1 MHRNKQIAIILSDT
15 LRSIGLQ
22 SLLTDY
28 FPPVEVCYFPN
39 FEMLSSTGSDTYD
52 YYFTDSDTLVLNA
65 DFFLPRR
72 NKTALLID
80 STEEHGAL
88 SSTNRITLRSSQETI
103 IEQLQQLFTS
113 DSSGNTTTEN
123 NKDLSSREVDVLQLI
138 VKGITNKE
146 IADKLNI
153 SLNTVLTHRKNIT
166 AKLGI
171 KTVSGGI
178 SVLEPSRTLFIV
190 LKTPVISKA
199 IYLGSSN
206 IYKVTSFQENSD
218 LAALPQLTLEARVY
232 MLGFQ
237 TRDPYISSIMGI
249 EGICGVRFGDV
260 KVDPDCI
267 QICHDSYQ
275 PAATDKPF
283 DKEKWYH
290 VAAVWTGSSW
300 DIYINGQ
307 YATGVETQGETI
319 DLTSD
324 NSGGFYLGASYGGGR
339 TLNGY
344 VAECR
349 VWTRALSQSEIANNM
364 NYVDP
369 TSDGLLAYWRMNAW
383 EPNDSGSGNI
393 VRDLTGHGY
402 DAVGGSSNPTMMDT
416 KWN

>member
-153 SLNTVLTHRKNIT
+153 SLGNEREYGVGMFFFPQNEHLRAQAMKLFELVTRKEGRHHERDHLRRRYRTI
-166 AKLGI
+166 AKPTNQLSKSLHLVI
-171 KTVSGGI
+171 DHPVS
-178 SVLEPSRTLFIV
+178 
-190 LKTPVISKA
+190 
-199 IYLGSSN
+199 
-206 IYKVTSFQENSD
+206 
-218 LAALPQLTLEARVY
+218 LPFL
-232 MLGFQ
+232 
-237 TRDPYISSIMGI
+237 RD
-249 EGICGVRFGDV
+249 
-260 KVDPDCI
+260 
-267 QICHDSYQ
+267 
-275 PAATDKPF
+275 
-283 DKEKWYH
+283 
-290 VAAVWTGSSW
+290 
-300 DIYINGQ
+300 
-307 YATGVETQGETI
+307 
-319 DLTSD
+319 
-324 NSGGFYLGASYGGGR
+324 
-339 TLNGY
+339 
-344 VAECR
+344 
-349 VWTRALSQSEIANNM
+349 
-364 NYVDP
+364 
-369 TSDGLLAYWRMNAW
+369 
-383 EPNDSGSGNI
+383 
-393 VRDLTGHGY
+393 
-402 DAVGGSSNPTMMDT
+402 
-416 KWN
+416 

>member
-80 STEEHGAL
+80 STEE
-88 SSTNRITLRSSQETI
+88 TI

-113 DSSGNTTTEN
+113 DSSSNTTTEN

-171 KTVSGGI
+171 KTVSGLTFYAIMNGI
-178 SVLEPSRTLFIV
+178 
-190 LKTPVISKA
+190 IS
-199 IYLGSSN
+199 G
-206 IYKVTSFQENSD
+206 D
-218 LAALPQLTLEARVY
+218 
-232 MLGFQ
+232 
-237 TRDPYISSIMGI
+237 DI
-249 EGICGVRFGDV
+249 E
-260 KVDPDCI
+260 
-267 QICHDSYQ
+267 
-275 PAATDKPF
+275 
-283 DKEKWYH
+283 
-290 VAAVWTGSSW
+290 
-300 DIYINGQ
+300 
-307 YATGVETQGETI
+307 
-319 DLTSD
+319 L
-324 NSGGFYLGASYGGGR
+324 
-339 TLNGY
+339 
-344 VAECR
+344 
-349 VWTRALSQSEIANNM
+349 
-364 NYVDP
+364 
-369 TSDGLLAYWRMNAW
+369 
-383 EPNDSGSGNI
+383 
-393 VRDLTGHGY
+393 
-402 DAVGGSSNPTMMDT
+402 
-416 KWN
+416 

>member
-113 DSSGNTTTEN
+113 DSSSNTTTEN

-171 KTVSGGI
+171 KTVSGLTFYAIMNGI
-178 SVLEPSRTLFIV
+178 ISGERYRTIA
-190 LKTPVISKA
+190 KQQ
-199 IYLGSSN
+199 
-206 IYKVTSFQENSD
+206 TSFQNH
-218 LAALPQLTLEARVY
+218 
-232 MLGFQ
+232 
-237 TRDPYISSIMGI
+237 YI
-249 EGICGVRFGDV
+249 
-260 KVDPDCI
+260 
-267 QICHDSYQ
+267 
-275 PAATDKPF
+275 
-283 DKEKWYH
+283 
-290 VAAVWTGSSW
+290 
-300 DIYINGQ
+300 
-307 YATGVETQGETI
+307 
-319 DLTSD
+319 
-324 NSGGFYLGASYGGGR
+324 
-339 TLNGY
+339 
-344 VAECR
+344 
-349 VWTRALSQSEIANNM
+349 
-364 NYVDP
+364 
-369 TSDGLLAYWRMNAW
+369 
-383 EPNDSGSGNI
+383 
-393 VRDLTGHGY
+393 
-402 DAVGGSSNPTMMDT
+402 
-416 KWN
+416 

>member
-113 DSSGNTTTEN
+113 DSSSNTTTEN

-153 SLNTVLTHRKNIT
+153 SLNPVLTHRKNIT

-171 KTVSGGI
+171 KTVSGLTFYAIMNGI
-178 SVLEPSRTLFIV
+178 
-190 LKTPVISKA
+190 IS
-199 IYLGSSN
+199 G
-206 IYKVTSFQENSD
+206 D
-218 LAALPQLTLEARVY
+218 
-232 MLGFQ
+232 
-237 TRDPYISSIMGI
+237 DI
-249 EGICGVRFGDV
+249 E
-260 KVDPDCI
+260 
-267 QICHDSYQ
+267 
-275 PAATDKPF
+275 
-283 DKEKWYH
+283 
-290 VAAVWTGSSW
+290 
-300 DIYINGQ
+300 
-307 YATGVETQGETI
+307 
-319 DLTSD
+319 L
-324 NSGGFYLGASYGGGR
+324 
-339 TLNGY
+339 
-344 VAECR
+344 
-349 VWTRALSQSEIANNM
+349 
-364 NYVDP
+364 
-369 TSDGLLAYWRMNAW
+369 
-383 EPNDSGSGNI
+383 
-393 VRDLTGHGY
+393 
-402 DAVGGSSNPTMMDT
+402 
-416 KWN
+416 

>member
-52 YYFTDSDTLVLNA
+52 YYFTDSDILVLNA
-65 DFFLPRR
+65 DFF
-72 NKTALLID
+72 LLID

-171 KTVSGGI
+171 KTVSGLTFYAIMNGI
-178 SVLEPSRTLFIV
+178 
-190 LKTPVISKA
+190 IS
-199 IYLGSSN
+199 G
-206 IYKVTSFQENSD
+206 D
-218 LAALPQLTLEARVY
+218 
-232 MLGFQ
+232 
-237 TRDPYISSIMGI
+237 DI
-249 EGICGVRFGDV
+249 E
-260 KVDPDCI
+260 
-267 QICHDSYQ
+267 
-275 PAATDKPF
+275 
-283 DKEKWYH
+283 
-290 VAAVWTGSSW
+290 
-300 DIYINGQ
+300 
-307 YATGVETQGETI
+307 
-319 DLTSD
+319 L
-324 NSGGFYLGASYGGGR
+324 
-339 TLNGY
+339 
-344 VAECR
+344 
-349 VWTRALSQSEIANNM
+349 
-364 NYVDP
+364 
-369 TSDGLLAYWRMNAW
+369 
-383 EPNDSGSGNI
+383 
-393 VRDLTGHGY
+393 
-402 DAVGGSSNPTMMDT
+402 
-416 KWN
+416 

>member
-88 SSTNRITLRSSQETI
+88 SSTNRI
-103 IEQLQQLFTS
+103 
-113 DSSGNTTTEN
+113 NTTTEN

-171 KTVSGGI
+171 KTVSGLTFYAIMNGI
-178 SVLEPSRTLFIV
+178 
-190 LKTPVISKA
+190 IS
-199 IYLGSSN
+199 G
-206 IYKVTSFQENSD
+206 D
-218 LAALPQLTLEARVY
+218 
-232 MLGFQ
+232 
-237 TRDPYISSIMGI
+237 DI
-249 EGICGVRFGDV
+249 E
-260 KVDPDCI
+260 
-267 QICHDSYQ
+267 
-275 PAATDKPF
+275 
-283 DKEKWYH
+283 
-290 VAAVWTGSSW
+290 
-300 DIYINGQ
+300 
-307 YATGVETQGETI
+307 
-319 DLTSD
+319 L
-324 NSGGFYLGASYGGGR
+324 
-339 TLNGY
+339 
-344 VAECR
+344 
-349 VWTRALSQSEIANNM
+349 
-364 NYVDP
+364 
-369 TSDGLLAYWRMNAW
+369 
-383 EPNDSGSGNI
+383 
-393 VRDLTGHGY
+393 
-402 DAVGGSSNPTMMDT
+402 
-416 KWN
+416 

>member
-103 IEQLQQLFTS
+103 IEQLQQ
-113 DSSGNTTTEN
+113 
-123 NKDLSSREVDVLQLI
+123 VDVLQLI

-171 KTVSGGI
+171 KTVSGLTFYAIMNGI
-178 SVLEPSRTLFIV
+178 
-190 LKTPVISKA
+190 IS
-199 IYLGSSN
+199 G
-206 IYKVTSFQENSD
+206 D
-218 LAALPQLTLEARVY
+218 
-232 MLGFQ
+232 
-237 TRDPYISSIMGI
+237 DI
-249 EGICGVRFGDV
+249 E
-260 KVDPDCI
+260 
-267 QICHDSYQ
+267 
-275 PAATDKPF
+275 
-283 DKEKWYH
+283 
-290 VAAVWTGSSW
+290 
-300 DIYINGQ
+300 
-307 YATGVETQGETI
+307 
-319 DLTSD
+319 L
-324 NSGGFYLGASYGGGR
+324 
-339 TLNGY
+339 
-344 VAECR
+344 
-349 VWTRALSQSEIANNM
+349 
-364 NYVDP
+364 
-369 TSDGLLAYWRMNAW
+369 
-383 EPNDSGSGNI
+383 
-393 VRDLTGHGY
+393 
-402 DAVGGSSNPTMMDT
+402 
-416 KWN
+416 

>member
-52 YYFTDSDTLVLNA
+52 
-65 DFFLPRR
+65 FFLPRR
-72 NKTALLID
+72 NKTAILID

-171 KTVSGGI
+171 KTVSGLTFYAIMNGI
-178 SVLEPSRTLFIV
+178 
-190 LKTPVISKA
+190 IS
-199 IYLGSSN
+199 G
-206 IYKVTSFQENSD
+206 D
-218 LAALPQLTLEARVY
+218 
-232 MLGFQ
+232 
-237 TRDPYISSIMGI
+237 DI
-249 EGICGVRFGDV
+249 E
-260 KVDPDCI
+260 
-267 QICHDSYQ
+267 
-275 PAATDKPF
+275 
-283 DKEKWYH
+283 
-290 VAAVWTGSSW
+290 
-300 DIYINGQ
+300 
-307 YATGVETQGETI
+307 
-319 DLTSD
+319 L
-324 NSGGFYLGASYGGGR
+324 
-339 TLNGY
+339 
-344 VAECR
+344 
-349 VWTRALSQSEIANNM
+349 
-364 NYVDP
+364 
-369 TSDGLLAYWRMNAW
+369 
-383 EPNDSGSGNI
+383 
-393 VRDLTGHGY
+393 
-402 DAVGGSSNPTMMDT
+402 
-416 KWN
+416 